1 MMASYSSEKSV
12 RKNCPCTVSRAA
24 VRVQM
29 RSPLPYTVEFE
40 GKTLEIAPYF
50 DNVLDVLSVF
60 DDADRTEEEKV
71 EVKRQIE
78 VFKQY
83 YDLISDGSYF
93 RLTSPQDNN
102 CVVWEMAARDASK
115 ALISAVYQHVQTNC
129 AAKFVYPRG
138 LCSDASY
145 EVSLTDLKGD
155 KKDRMQKQVLTGAA
169 LMRGGLRLPGADSDY
184 AAWQISLKKL

>member
-1 MMASYSSEKSV
+1 MAGTFGYE
-12 RKNCPCTVSRAA
+12 
-24 VRVQM
+24 
-29 RSPLPYTVEFE
+29 
-40 GKTLEIAPYF
+40 
-50 DNVLDVLSVF
+50 LDLNKM
-60 DDADRTEEEKV
+60 TEEEKV
-71 EVKRQIE
+71 EVKRQIQ

-102 CVVWEMAARDASK
+102 CVVWEMAAKDASK

-184 AAWQISLKKL
+184 AAWQIYLKKL

>member
-1 MMASYSSEKSV
+1 
-12 RKNCPCTVSRAA
+12 
-24 VRVQM
+24 M

>member
-1 MMASYSSEKSV
+1 MAGTFGYE
-12 RKNCPCTVSRAA
+12 
-24 VRVQM
+24 
-29 RSPLPYTVEFE
+29 
-40 GKTLEIAPYF
+40 
-50 DNVLDVLSVF
+50 LDLNKM
-60 DDADRTEEEKV
+60 TEEEKV

-102 CVVWEMAARDASK
+102 CVVWEMAAKDASK
-115 ALISAVYQHVQTNC
+115 ALTVRFTSMCRSNC

-145 EVSLTDLKGD
+145 EVSP
-155 KKDRMQKQVLTGAA
+155 DRFK
-169 LMRGGLRLPGADSDY
+169 RG
-184 AAWQISLKKL
+184 